1 MLFDIRSYKVP
12 NVLILTGYAV
22 GTINLCA
29 RHGVTGILIS
39 IISIAIVWLIF
50 FPVYTIRGLGGGD
63 CKLLAWIPLFI
74 KAEWILEGYFY
85 IFVCAGVVG
94 VIKLVFRKS
103 KRFRFTIAAFLGVLW
118 CVLKH
123 L

>member
-1 MLFDIRSYKVP
+1 MLFDIKSYKVP
-12 NVLILTGYAV
+12 NVLILTGYAA

-29 RHGVTGILIS
+29 RHGAAGILIS

-50 FPVYTIRGLGGGD
+50 SPVYIIRGLGGGD

-74 KAEWILEGYFY
+74 KAEWILESYFLV
-85 IFVCAGVVG
+85 FVCAGVVG
-94 VIKLVFRKS
+94 VVKLIFRKNR
-103 KRFRFTIAAFLGVLW
+103 RFRFAIAAFLGVLW
-118 CVLKH
+118 CILGH